1 MAFHQHTFFT
11 VGTKTNFKSMN
22 KRDYYDILEV
32 SKTASADEI
41 KKAYRKLSRKYNP
54 DMAPD
59 DKSADQ
65 KFKEVQ
71 EAYEILRD
79 ETKRKQYDQYG
90 HSFQQA
96 GPGGGYYP
104 GGGGGGP
111 VDLEDLF
118 GGGGIDLGDLFGGAF
133 RGGKRAQPR
142 PQKGES
148 SRVQIEIPFH
158 LAAVGGGHEV
168 SLQKGGASE
177 RLAIKIPAGVDNGSV
192 IRLSGQ
198 GNPGIHG
205 GPAGDLLIT
214 IKVGSHPYFKREGSN
229 LILEVPIS
237 LAEAALGAK
246 VDVPTLS
253 EGEVTVTIPPG
264 TSSGAKL
271 RLRGKGII
279 DQKSKQPGDQICSI
293 KVVAPK
299 ELSDQERSLYEQLK
313 QIQQETPRSKA
324 W

>member
-1 MAFHQHTFFT
+1 
-11 VGTKTNFKSMN
+11 MN

-32 SKTASADEI
+32 SRSASADEI
-41 KKAYRKLSRKYNP
+41 KKAYRKLSRKYHP

-71 EAYEILRD
+71 EAYEVLRD
-79 ETKRKQYDQYG
+79 ENKRKQYDQFG

-96 GPGGGYYP
+96 GPGGGGYYQS
-104 GGGGGGP
+104 GGGAGP
-111 VDLEDLF
+111 VDMEDLF

-148 SRVQIEIPFH
+148 KRLQIEIPFH
-158 LAAVGGGHEV
+158 LAAVGGQHEV
-168 SLQKGGASE
+168 TLQKGSSSE
-177 RLAIKIPAGVDNGSV
+177 RLTIKIPAGVDNGSV
-192 IRLSGQ
+192 IRLGGQ
-198 GNPGIHG
+198 GGPGIHG
-205 GPAGDLLIT
+205 GPPGDLLIT
-214 IKVGSHPYFKREGSN
+214 IKVGNHPYFKRDGSN
-229 LILEVPIS
+229 LLLEVPIT
-237 LAEAALGAK
+237 LPEAALGAK

-264 TSSGAKL
+264 TSSGTKL
-271 RLRGKGII
+271 RLRGKGIT
-279 DQKSKQPGDQICSI
+279 DQKTKQPGDQICSI
-293 KVVAPK
+293 KIVAPK
-299 ELSDQERSLYEQLK
+299 DLSEQDRSLYEQ
-313 QIQQETPRSKA
+313 INQEAPRSKA

>member
-1 MAFHQHTFFT
+1 
-11 VGTKTNFKSMN
+11 MN
-22 KRDYYDILEV
+22 KRDYYEILGV
-32 SKTASADEI
+32 PRSASADEI
-41 KKAYRKLSRKYNP
+41 KKASRKLSRKYHP

-71 EAYEILRD
+71 EAYEVLRD
-79 ETKRKQYDQYG
+79 ETKRKQYDQFG

-96 GPGGGYYP
+96 GPGGGHYQA
-104 GGGGGGP
+104 GGGGGAGP
-111 VDLEDLF
+111 VDFEDLF
-118 GGGGIDLGDLFGGAF
+118 GGGGIDLGDLFGGSF
-133 RGGKRAQPR
+133 RGAKRAQPR

-148 SRVQIEIPFH
+148 QRLQIEIPFH
-158 LAAVGGGHEV
+158 LSAVGGGHEV
-168 SLQKGGASE
+168 TLQKGGASE
-177 RLAIKIPAGVDNGSV
+177 RLTIKIPAGVDNGSV

-198 GNPGIHG
+198 GNPGIQG

-214 IKVGSHPYFKREGSN
+214 IKVGSHPYFKRDGSN
-229 LILEVPIS
+229 LILEVPIT

-246 VDVPTLS
+246 VDVPTLT

-271 RLRGKGII
+271 RLRGKGIVN
-279 DQKSKQPGDQICSI
+279 QKTKQPGDQICSI
-293 KVVAPK
+293 KIVAPK
-299 ELSDQERSLYEQLK
+299 DLSDEERKLYEQLN
-313 QIQQETPRSKA
+313 QLQHDTPRSKV

>member
-1 MAFHQHTFFT
+1 
-11 VGTKTNFKSMN
+11 MN

-32 SKTASADEI
+32 SRSASADEI
-41 KKAYRKLSRKYNP
+41 KKAYRKLSRKYHP

-71 EAYEILRD
+71 EAYEVLRD
-79 ETKRKQYDQYG
+79 ENKRKQYDQFG

-96 GPGGGYYP
+96 GPGGGGYYQS
-104 GGGGGGP
+104 GGGAGP
-111 VDLEDLF
+111 IDMEDLF

-133 RGGKRAQPR
+133 RGAKRAQPR

-148 SRVQIEIPFH
+148 KRLQIEIPFH
-158 LAAVGGGHEV
+158 LAAVGGQHEV
-168 SLQKGGASE
+168 TVQKGGSSE
-177 RLAIKIPAGVDNGSV
+177 RLTIKIPAGVDTGSV

-198 GNPGIHG
+198 GSPGIHG
-205 GPAGDLLIT
+205 GPPGDLLIT
-214 IKVGSHPYFKREGSN
+214 IKVGNHPYFKRDGSN
-229 LILEVPIS
+229 LLLEVPIT
-237 LAEAALGAK
+237 LPEAALGAK

-264 TSSGAKL
+264 TSSGTKL

-279 DQKSKQPGDQICSI
+279 DQKTKQPGDQICSI
-293 KVVAPK
+293 KIVAPK
-299 ELSDQERSLYEQLK
+299 DLSDQERALYEQLK
-313 QIQQETPRSKA
+313 QEAPRSKA

>member
-1 MAFHQHTFFT
+1 
-11 VGTKTNFKSMN
+11 MN

-32 SKTASADEI
+32 SRSASADEI
-41 KKAYRKLSRKYNP
+41 KKAYRKLSRKYHP

-79 ETKRKQYDQYG
+79 ENKRKQYDQYG

-96 GPGGGYYP
+96 GPGGGGYYQS
-104 GGGGGGP
+104 GGGAGP
-111 VDLEDLF
+111 VDMEDLF
-118 GGGGIDLGDLFGGAF
+118 GSGGIDLGDLFGGAF

-148 SRVQIEIPFH
+148 KRLQIEIPFY
-158 LAAVGGGHEV
+158 LAAVGGEHEV
-168 SLQKGGASE
+168 TVQKGSSTE
-177 RLAIKIPAGVDNGSV
+177 RLTIKIPAGVDTGSV

-198 GNPGIHG
+198 GGPGIHG

-214 IKVGSHPYFKREGSN
+214 IKVGNHPYFKRDGSN
-229 LILEVPIS
+229 LMLEVPIS
-237 LAEAALGAK
+237 LPEAALGAK

-264 TSSGAKL
+264 TSSGTKL
-271 RLRGKGII
+271 RLREKGIT
-279 DQKSKQPGDQICSI
+279 DQKTKQPGDQICSI
-293 KVVAPK
+293 KIVAPK
-299 ELSDQERSLYEQLK
+299 DLSDQERALYEQLK
-313 QIQQETPRSKA
+313 QESPRSKA

>member
-1 MAFHQHTFFT
+1 
-11 VGTKTNFKSMN
+11 MN
-22 KRDYYDILEV
+22 KRDYYDILGI
-32 SKTASADEI
+32 SRSASADEI
-41 KKAYRKLSRKYNP
+41 KKAYRALSRKYHP

-59 DKSADQ
+59 DKTADQ

-71 EAYEILRD
+71 EAYEVLRD
-79 ETKRKQYDQYG
+79 ETKRKQYDQFG

-96 GPGGGYYP
+96 GPGGGHYQS
-104 GGGGGGP
+104 GGGAGP
-111 VDLEDLF
+111 VDLDDLF
-118 GGGGIDLGDLFGGAF
+118 GGGGGIDLGDLFGGAF

-148 SRVQIEIPFH
+148 SRLQIEIPFH

-168 SLQKGGASE
+168 SLQKGSTSE
-177 RLAIKIPAGVDNGSV
+177 RLTIKIPAGVDNGSV

-198 GNPGIHG
+198 GSPGIHG

-214 IKVGSHPYFKREGSN
+214 IKVGNHPCFKREGSN
-229 LILEVPIS
+229 LILEVPIT
-237 LAEAALGAK
+237 LTEAALGAK

-271 RLRGKGII
+271 RLREKGII
-279 DQKSKQPGDQICSI
+279 DQKTKQPGDQICSI
-293 KVVAPK
+293 KIVAPK
-299 ELSDQERSLYEQLK
+299 ELSDEERTLYEQLNDMNH
-313 QIQQETPRSKA
+313 ESPRSKA

>member
-1 MAFHQHTFFT
+1 MRSLAFPAAP
-11 VGTKTNFKSMN
+11 VLTKS
-22 KRDYYDILEV
+22 
-32 SKTASADEI
+32 
-41 KKAYRKLSRKYNP
+41 KKASRKLSRKYHP

-71 EAYEILRD
+71 EAYEVLRD
-79 ETKRKQYDQYG
+79 ETKRKQYDQFG

-96 GPGGGYYP
+96 GPGGGHYQA
-104 GGGGGGP
+104 GGGGGAGP
-111 VDLEDLF
+111 VDFEDLF
-118 GGGGIDLGDLFGGAF
+118 GGGGIDLGDLFGGSF
-133 RGGKRAQPR
+133 RGAKRAQPR

-148 SRVQIEIPFH
+148 QRLQIEIPFH
-158 LAAVGGGHEV
+158 LSAVGGGHEV
-168 SLQKGGASE
+168 TLQKGGASE
-177 RLAIKIPAGVDNGSV
+177 RLTIKIPAGVDNGSV

-198 GNPGIHG
+198 GNPGIQG

-214 IKVGSHPYFKREGSN
+214 IKVGSHPYFKRDGSN
-229 LILEVPIS
+229 LILEVPIT

-246 VDVPTLS
+246 VDVPTLT

-271 RLRGKGII
+271 RLRGKGIVN
-279 DQKSKQPGDQICSI
+279 QKTKQPGDQICSI
-293 KVVAPK
+293 KIVAPK
-299 ELSDQERSLYEQLK
+299 DLSDEERKLYEQLN
-313 QIQQETPRSKA
+313 QLQHDTPRSKV

>member
-1 MAFHQHTFFT
+1 
-11 VGTKTNFKSMN
+11 MN
-22 KRDYYDILEV
+22 KRDYYEILGI
-32 SKTASADEI
+32 SKGASAEEI
-41 KKAYRKLSRKYNP
+41 KKAYRSLSRKYHP

-71 EAYEILRD
+71 EAYEVLRD
-79 ETKRKQYDQYG
+79 DSKREQYDQFG

-96 GPGGGYYP
+96 GPGGGYYQE
-104 GGGGGGP
+104 GGGAGP
-111 VDLEDLF
+111 VDLNDLF
-118 GGGGIDLGDLFGGAF
+118 GGGGVDLGDLFGGAF
-133 RGGKRAQPR
+133 RGGQRAPAR

-148 SRVQIEIPFH
+148 NRLQIEIPFH
-158 LAAVGGGHEV
+158 LAAVGGDYEV

-177 RLAIKIPAGVDNGSV
+177 RLTIKIPAGVNTGSV

-198 GNPGIHG
+198 GSPGIHG

-214 IKVGSHPYFKREGSN
+214 IKVGNHPYFKRDGSN

-271 RLRGKGII
+271 RLRGKGIS
-279 DQKSKQPGDQICSI
+279 DQKTKQPGDQICSI
-293 KVVAPK
+293 KIIAPK
-299 ELSDQERSLYEQLK
+299 DLSDEERTLYEQLK
-313 QIQQETPRSKA
+313 DLNQETPRSKA

>member
-1 MAFHQHTFFT
+1 
-11 VGTKTNFKSMN
+11 MN

-41 KKAYRKLSRKYNP
+41 KKAYRKLSRKYHP

-104 GGGGGGP
+104 GGGGGGSP

-158 LAAVGGGHEV
+158 LAAVGGGHEI
-168 SLQKGGASE
+168 SLQKGGVSE
-177 RLAIKIPAGVDNGSV
+177 RLSIKIPAGVDNGSV

-198 GNPGIHG
+198 GGPGIHG

-214 IKVGSHPYFKREGSN
+214 MKVGSHPYFKRDGSN

-279 DQKSKQPGDQICSI
+279 DQKTKQPRDQICSI

>member
-1 MAFHQHTFFT
+1 
-11 VGTKTNFKSMN
+11 MN
-22 KRDYYDILEV
+22 KRDYYEILGI
-32 SKTASADEI
+32 SRSASADEI
-41 KKAYRKLSRKYNP
+41 KKAYRTLSRKYHP

-59 DKSADQ
+59 DKTADQ

-71 EAYEILRD
+71 EAYEVLRD
-79 ETKRKQYDQYG
+79 ETKRKQYDQFG

-96 GPGGGYYP
+96 GPGGGYYQS
-104 GGGGGGP
+104 GGGGGQ
-111 VDLEDLF
+111 VDLDDLF
-118 GGGGIDLGDLFGGAF
+118 GSGGVDLGDLFGGAF

-142 PQKGES
+142 PQKGDS
-148 SRVQIEIPFH
+148 SRLQIEIPFH
-158 LAAVGGGHEV
+158 LAAIGGDHEV
-168 SLQKGGASE
+168 SLQMGGKSE
-177 RLAIKIPAGVDNGSV
+177 RLTIKIPAGVDNGSV

-198 GNPGIHG
+198 GSPGIHG

-214 IKVGSHPYFKREGSN
+214 IKVGKHPYFKRESSN
-229 LILEVPIS
+229 LILEVPIT

-271 RLRGKGII
+271 RLREKGII
-279 DQKSKQPGDQICSI
+279 DQKTRQPGDQICAI
-293 KVVAPK
+293 KIVAPK
-299 ELSDQERSLYEQLK
+299 EISDEARTLYEQLK
-313 QIQQETPRSKA
+313 DMDPETPRSKV

>member
-1 MAFHQHTFFT
+1 
-11 VGTKTNFKSMN
+11 MN

-32 SKTASADEI
+32 SRSASADEI
-41 KKAYRKLSRKYNP
+41 KKAYRKLSRKYHP

-71 EAYEILRD
+71 EAYEVLRD
-79 ETKRKQYDQYG
+79 ENKRKQYDQFG

-96 GPGGGYYP
+96 GPGGGGYYQS
-104 GGGGGGP
+104 GGGAGP
-111 VDLEDLF
+111 VDMEDLF

-148 SRVQIEIPFH
+148 KRLQIEIPFH
-158 LAAVGGGHEV
+158 LAAVGGQHEV
-168 SLQKGGASE
+168 TLQKGSSSE
-177 RLAIKIPAGVDNGSV
+177 RLTIKIPAGVDNGSV
-192 IRLSGQ
+192 IRLGGQ
-198 GNPGIHG
+198 GGPGIHG
-205 GPAGDLLIT
+205 GPPGDLLIT
-214 IKVGSHPYFKREGSN
+214 IKVGNHPYFKRDGSN
-229 LILEVPIS
+229 LLLEVPIT
-237 LAEAALGAK
+237 LPEAALGAK

-264 TSSGAKL
+264 TSSGTKL
-271 RLRGKGII
+271 RLRGKGIT
-279 DQKSKQPGDQICSI
+279 DQKTKQPGDQICSI
-293 KVVAPK
+293 KIVAPK
-299 ELSDQERSLYEQLK
+299 DLSEQDRSLYEQ
-313 QIQQETPRSKA
+313 INQEAPRSKT

>member
-1 MAFHQHTFFT
+1 M
-11 VGTKTNFKSMN
+11 SE
-22 KRDYYDILEV
+22 RDYYDILGI
-32 SKTASADEI
+32 SRSASADEI
-41 KKAYRKLSRKYNP
+41 KKAYRTLSRKYHP

-59 DKSADQ
+59 DKTADQ

-71 EAYEILRD
+71 EAYEVLRD
-79 ETKRKQYDQYG
+79 ETKRKQYDQFG

-96 GPGGGYYP
+96 GPGGGGYYQS
-104 GGGGGGP
+104 GGGGP
-111 VDLEDLF
+111 VDLDDLF

-133 RGGKRAQPR
+133 RGGGGKRPQQR

-148 SRVQIEIPFH
+148 SRIQIEIPFH

-168 SLQKGGASE
+168 SLQKGGSSE
-177 RLAIKIPAGVDNGSV
+177 RLTIKIPAGVNTGSV

-198 GNPGIHG
+198 GNPGVNG

-214 IKVGSHPYFKREGSN
+214 IKVGNHPYFKRENSN
-229 LILEVPIS
+229 LILEVPIT
-237 LAEAALGAK
+237 LTEAALGAK
-246 VDVPTLS
+246 VDVPTLT

-271 RLRGKGII
+271 RLRDKGII
-279 DQKSKQPGDQICSI
+279 DQKTKKTGDQICSI
-293 KVVAPK
+293 KIVAPK
-299 ELSDQERSLYEQLK
+299 EISDEERTHYEELQK
-313 QIQQETPRSKA
+313 MEHESPRSKA

>member
-1 MAFHQHTFFT
+1 
-11 VGTKTNFKSMN
+11 MN
-22 KRDYYDILEV
+22 KRDYYDILGI
-32 SKTASADEI
+32 SRSASADEI
-41 KKAYRKLSRKYNP
+41 KKAYRTLSRKYHP

-59 DKSADQ
+59 DKTADQ

-79 ETKRKQYDQYG
+79 ETKRKQYDQFG
-90 HSFQQA
+90 HSYQQA
-96 GPGGGYYP
+96 GPGGGYHP
-104 GGGGGGP
+104 SGGGGGQ
-111 VDLEDLF
+111 VDLDDLF
-118 GGGGIDLGDLFGGAF
+118 GSGGIDIGDLFGGAF

-148 SRVQIEIPFH
+148 SRLQIEIPFH
-158 LAAVGGGHEV
+158 LAAIGGDHEV
-168 SLQKGGASE
+168 SLQKGGKFE
-177 RLAIKIPAGVDNGSV
+177 RLTIKIPAGVDNGSV

-198 GNPGIHG
+198 GSPGIHG

-214 IKVGSHPYFKREGSN
+214 IKVGNHPYFKRESSN
-229 LILEVPIS
+229 LILEVPIT

-271 RLRGKGII
+271 RLREKGII
-279 DQKSKQPGDQICSI
+279 DQKTRQPGDQICAI
-293 KVVAPK
+293 KIVAPK
-299 ELSDQERSLYEQLK
+299 EISDEARILYEQLK
-313 QIQQETPRSKA
+313 DMDPETPRSKA

>member
-1 MAFHQHTFFT
+1 
-11 VGTKTNFKSMN
+11 MN
-22 KRDYYDILEV
+22 KRDYYDILGI
-32 SKTASADEI
+32 SKSASADEI
-41 KKAYRKLSRKYNP
+41 KKAYRTLSRKYHP

-59 DKSADQ
+59 DKTADQ

-71 EAYEILRD
+71 EAYEVLRD
-79 ETKRKQYDQYG
+79 DSKRQQYDQFG

-96 GPGGGYYP
+96 GPGGGNYQQ
-104 GGGGGGP
+104 GGGGGP
-111 VDLEDLF
+111 VDLDDLF
-118 GGGGIDLGDLFGGAF
+118 GGGGVDLGDLFGGAF
-133 RGGKRAQPR
+133 RGGQRAPAR

-148 SRVQIEIPFH
+148 SRLQIEIPFH
-158 LAAVGGGHEV
+158 LAAVGGEYEV

-177 RLAIKIPAGVDNGSV
+177 RLTIKIPAGVNTGSV

-198 GNPGIHG
+198 GSPGIHG
-205 GPAGDLLIT
+205 GPAGDMLIT
-214 IKVGSHPYFKREGSN
+214 IKVGNHPYFKRDGCN
-229 LILEVPIS
+229 LILEVPIN

-279 DQKSKQPGDQICSI
+279 DQKTKQPGDQICSI
-293 KVVAPK
+293 KITAPK
-299 ELSDQERSLYEQLK
+299 DLSDEERTLYEQL
-313 QIQQETPRSKA
+313 QDLNHESPRSKA

>member
-1 MAFHQHTFFT
+1 
-11 VGTKTNFKSMN
+11 MN
-22 KRDYYDILEV
+22 KRDYYDILGI
-32 SKTASADEI
+32 SKGASADEI
-41 KKAYRKLSRKYNP
+41 KKAYRTLSRKYHP

-59 DKSADQ
+59 DKTADQ

-71 EAYEILRD
+71 EAYEVLRD
-79 ETKRKQYDQYG
+79 DSKRQQYDQFG

-96 GPGGGYYP
+96 GPGGGYYQQ
-104 GGGGGGP
+104 GGGGGP
-111 VDLEDLF
+111 VDLDDLF
-118 GGGGIDLGDLFGGAF
+118 GGGGVDLGDLFGGAF
-133 RGGKRAQPR
+133 RGGQRAPAR

-148 SRVQIEIPFH
+148 SRLQIEIPFH
-158 LAAVGGGHEV
+158 LAAVGGDYEV

-177 RLAIKIPAGVDNGSV
+177 RLTIKIPAGVNNGSV

-198 GNPGIHG
+198 GSPGIHG

-214 IKVGSHPYFKREGSN
+214 IKVGNHPYFKRDGSN
-229 LILEVPIS
+229 LILEVPID

-279 DQKSKQPGDQICSI
+279 DQKTKQPGDQICSI
-293 KVVAPK
+293 KIIAPK
-299 ELSDQERSLYEQLK
+299 DLSDEERTLYEQL
-313 QIQQETPRSKA
+313 QDLNHESPRSKA

>member
-1 MAFHQHTFFT
+1 M
-11 VGTKTNFKSMN
+11 S
-22 KRDYYDILEV
+22 KRDYYDILGV
-32 SKTASADEI
+32 SRSATADEI
-41 KKAYRKLSRKYNP
+41 KKAYRKLSRKYHP

-71 EAYEILRD
+71 EAYEVLRD
-79 ETKRKQYDQYG
+79 EQKRQQYDQFG

-96 GPGGGYYP
+96 GPGGGGYYQSA
-104 GGGGGGP
+104 GGAGP
-111 VDLEDLF
+111 VDFEDMF

-133 RGGKRAQPR
+133 RGGGSKRAQPR

-148 SRVQIEIPFH
+148 KRLSIDIPFH
-158 LAAVGGGHEV
+158 LAAVGGEHEI
-168 SLQKGGASE
+168 SLQKGSSSE
-177 RLAIKIPAGVDNGSV
+177 RLTVKIPPGVDSGSV

-205 GPAGDLLIT
+205 GPAGDLLLT
-214 IKVGSHPYFKREGSN
+214 IKVGAHSYFKRDGSN
-229 LILEVPIS
+229 LLLEVPIT
-237 LAEAALGAK
+237 LTEAALGAK

-264 TSSGAKL
+264 TSSGSKL

-279 DQKSKQPGDQICSI
+279 DQKTRQTGDQICAI
-293 KVVAPK
+293 KIVAPK
-299 ELSDQERSLYEQLK
+299 ILSDQAKALYEQLK
-313 QIQQETPRSKA
+313 DLQQESPRSKA

>member
-1 MAFHQHTFFT
+1 
-11 VGTKTNFKSMN
+11 MN
-22 KRDYYDILEV
+22 KRDYYDILEI
-32 SKTASADEI
+32 SRSASADEI
-41 KKAYRKLSRKYNP
+41 KKAYRKLSRKYHP

-71 EAYEILRD
+71 EAYDVLRD
-79 ETKRKQYDQYG
+79 EEKRKQYDQFG

-96 GPGGGYYP
+96 GPGGGYYQS
-104 GGGGGGP
+104 GGAGP
-111 VDLEDLF
+111 VDLDDLF

-148 SRVQIEIPFH
+148 KRLHIEIPFH
-158 LAAVGGGHEV
+158 LAAVGGEHEI

-177 RLAIKIPAGVDNGSV
+177 RLTVKIPPGVDNGSV

-214 IKVGSHPYFKREGSN
+214 IKVGNHPYFKREGSN
-229 LILEVPIS
+229 LILEVPITLS
-237 LAEAALGAK
+237 EAALGSK

-271 RLRGKGII
+271 RLREKGIL
-279 DQKSKQPGDQICSI
+279 DQKFKKTGDQICSI
-293 KVVAPK
+293 KIVAPK
-299 ELSDQERSLYEQLK
+299 SLSDQARSLYEQLK
-313 QIQQETPRSKA
+313 QLDEENPRSKA